1 MKKAIDELCA
11 HQADDGTLHS
21 PIPGVYTSELPGQM
35 LASVGRYGFWNYYM
49 NTGDLETIRN
59 AYPAVKRYLDV
70 WETDSTGLTVYR
82 KGGWSWGDWGD
93 NKDRALIQAGWH
105 HLALEG
111 AASMADALGYDAD
124 AEAFRATMAKV
135 AEGFNA
141 CWTGTEYRHPD
152 YDKLTDDRVQ
162 ALAVLAGIAG
172 EEKYPQIKE
181 FLKKTEHAS
190 PYFEKYVMEAL
201 FKMGEGEYAME
212 RCSRRFGEMV
222 SHPDY
227 TTLFEGWEIGSSK
240 YGGGTTNHAWSGG
253 AITVIGAEL
262 CGIKPIEPGYKK
274 FEVRPQPAG
283 LSEMSLAF
291 PTVRGEVSYSH
302 KVVGEDLKFTIT
314 VPKGTKAHFVYN
326 DVDKWLRAGTHEVV
340 IKD

>member
-1 MKKAIDELCA
+1 
-11 HQADDGTLHS
+11 
-21 PIPGVYTSELPGQM
+21 
-35 LASVGRYGFWNYYM
+35 
-49 NTGDLETIRN
+49 
-59 AYPAVKRYLDV
+59 
-70 WETDSTGLTVYR
+70 
-82 KGGWSWGDWGD
+82 
-93 NKDRALIQAGWH
+93 
-105 HLALEG
+105 
-111 AASMADALGYDAD
+111 
-124 AEAFRATMAKV
+124 
-135 AEGFNA
+135 
-141 CWTGTEYRHPD
+141 
-152 YDKLTDDRVQ
+152 
-162 ALAVLAGIAG
+162 
-172 EEKYPQIKE
+172 
-181 FLKKTEHAS
+181 
-190 PYFEKYVMEAL
+190 MEAL

-291 PTVRGEVSYSH
+291 PTVRGGVSYSH

-340 IKD
+340 IKGYDE